1 MEGNPLGTLC
11 LLALVQEGYV
21 TSAYTTDA
29 LNLTDLISETDLPKL
44 AKLSCLNFQPTLT
57 YIAK

>member
-44 AKLSCLNFQPTLT
+44 AKLSCLTFNQH
-57 YIAK
+57 